1 MQCGEIEVLL
11 SGYIDGELPLQQA
24 QQVEAHLATCDRCQ
38 AVVAELASLK
48 KATGALS
55 YQEPSSLEWQLMEQL
70 IFQRISRGLGWV
82 ILVVWSAATLGY
94 ALFHL
99 AVSPDEPL
107 FEKILVFGIFLGM
120 ALLFLSVLSERVRDS
135 RTDRYKG
142 VQK

>member
-1 MQCGEIEVLL
+1 MQCQEIETLL

-24 QQVEAHLATCDRCQ
+24 QQVEAHLDSCERCRRE
-38 AVVAELASLK
+38 VEEITSIK
-48 KATGALS
+48 RATGELS

-82 ILVVWSAATLGY
+82 ILIVWSVVTLGY
-94 ALFHL
+94 GLFQL
-99 AVSPDEPL
+99 AVSPHEPL

-120 ALLFLSVLSERVRDS
+120 ALLFLSVLSERIRDS